1 MYNMEIKVLGFK
13 ARVEVI
19 VISVVIGMLLC
30 SHLICGCATQ
40 EGMDVAGA
48 AIGYKMNNGVHNDKY
63 NPKVNMPEVAGGDK
77 LSPVVPLPEGQLFMW
92 ANNEFSGKCCENS
105 NVSGG
110 NGCACIT
117 QEQACYLNSRGG
129 NRTSG
134 SEF

>member
-1 MYNMEIKVLGFK
+1 MYNMEIKVFGFK

-30 SHLICGCATQ
+30 SHLICGCVTQ
-40 EGMDVAGA
+40 EGMEVAGS
-48 AIGYKMNNGVHNDKY
+48 AIGYKMNLGVHNEQYD
-63 NPKVNMPEVAGGDK
+63 PKVDMDEVAGGDK
-77 LSPVVPLPEGQLFMW
+77 LAATVPLPEGQLFMW

-117 QEQACYLNSRGG
+117 KEQACYLNSCGG
-129 NRTSG
+129 NRSSD

>member
-1 MYNMEIKVLGFK
+1 MYNMEIKVFGFK

-19 VISVVIGMLLC
+19 IISVIIGMILC
-30 SHLICGCATQ
+30 SHLLCGCATL

-63 NPKVNMPEVAGGDK
+63 DPKVNMPEVAGGEK
-77 LSPVVPLPEGQLFMW
+77 LAPVVPLPEGQLCMW
-92 ANNEFSGKCCENS
+92 ANNEFSGDCCSTS

-117 QEQACYLNSRGG
+117 KEQACYLNSRGG
-129 NRTSG
+129 NRSSD